1 MRKSTNE
8 KLTGLGSAMNEADV
22 YRKKIIEEVRKMDNL
37 WILQQI
43 WAMIKN
49 IKK

>member
-1 MRKSTNE
+1 MRKNTNE
-8 KLTGLGSAMNEADV
+8 KLTESGSAMNEADI
-22 YRKKIIEEVRKMDNL
+22 YRKKIIEEVRKTNNL
-37 WILQQI
+37 WMLRQI